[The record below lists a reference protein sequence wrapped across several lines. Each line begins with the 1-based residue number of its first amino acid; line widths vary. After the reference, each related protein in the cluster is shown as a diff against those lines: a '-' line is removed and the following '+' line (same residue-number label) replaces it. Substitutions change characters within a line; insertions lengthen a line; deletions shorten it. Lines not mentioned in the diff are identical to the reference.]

1 MADFFFSLL
10 YTGCSSNIVF
20 FSRIPEHPVHIRI
33 EGLKEKTLINK
44 KAIDIIDKH

>member
-1 MADFFFSLL
+1 MAEFFVLSFI
-10 YTGCSSNIVF
+10 YRVFIKYCVF

-44 KAIDIIDKH
+44 KAIDMID